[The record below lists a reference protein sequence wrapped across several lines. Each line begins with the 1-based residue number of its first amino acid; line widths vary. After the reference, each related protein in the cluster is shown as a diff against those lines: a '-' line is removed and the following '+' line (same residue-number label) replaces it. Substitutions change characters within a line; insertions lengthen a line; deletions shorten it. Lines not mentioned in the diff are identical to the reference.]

1 MSRHLRIM
9 SVLFSDRPCSS
20 WCLQV
25 HTPNAFSLFDESPS
39 DTSEVHLGYV
49 TEDQVDYEI
58 SIRDLLRKFDDSTYP
73 KVDLNWKY
81 RIRNSSSNIALN
93 TSVFASSTADFHMS
107 SYAND
112 EDSYTFWSPSH
123 DELDSWLTIDLEGV
137 YTVDKLELNFSLEG
151 TLEYEVL
158 G

>member
-9 SVLFSDRPCSS
+9 SVLFSATMFIMVSS
-20 WCLQV
+20 STYAKCV
-25 HTPNAFSLFDESPS
+25 FSFDESPS

-112 EDSYTFWSPSH
+112 GDSYTFWSPSH